1 MASLLEKTAA
11 GEPGAAAAGEEGAAA
26 VHTCVVAML
35 LRISAGWE
43 AVAMAA
49 VNFPV
54 FGASLLLI
62 TVAPRAWLRLRT
74 PLLMAEALL
83 GIGPTA
89 ALPTQLCLV
98 MLASAANPDH
108 WRSFQLACAAAEARG
123 AADAPSKSAPFGM
136 VAAALSRLVAAAPA
150 GLPEEAAFQLTI
162 TRIQVGTRA
171 NAGSDREALCGG
183 ATLWALRT
191 RELCHRLQFA
201 EAEHRRF
208 PGLQAATQAWQPAG
222 STMLLLLWA
231 VMPVAVWK
239 ALVLAWPVL

>member
-1 MASLLEKTAA
+1 MSPSLPPVPPVCPARLCLPRLADAASRPPPPFLVPPFLSPQLCST
-11 GEPGAAAAGEEGAAA
+11 
-26 VHTCVVAML
+26 
-35 LRISAGWE
+35 SAPWL
-43 AVAMAA
+43 V
-49 VNFPV
+49 
-54 FGASLLLI
+54 
-62 TVAPRAWLRLRT
+62 LRLT
-74 PLLMAEALL
+74 SVPVPFA
-83 GIGPTA
+83 A

-162 TRIQVGTRA
+162 TRIQ
-171 NAGSDREALCGG
+171 ALCGG